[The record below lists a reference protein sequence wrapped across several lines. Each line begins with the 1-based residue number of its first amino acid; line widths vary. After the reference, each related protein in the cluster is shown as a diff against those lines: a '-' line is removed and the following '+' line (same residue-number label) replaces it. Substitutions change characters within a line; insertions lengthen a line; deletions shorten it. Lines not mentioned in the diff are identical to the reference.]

1 MMEVA
6 ESYTPPTID
15 TQPDLQLTGTRF
27 FKKINKIVIR
37 ISRPTGLAC
46 DKSMV
51 VK

>member
-1 MMEVA
+1 MTEVA

-15 TQPDLQLTGTRF
+15 TQPDLQLTRF

-46 DKSMV
+46 G
-51 VK
+51 